1 MKKISY
7 ETIGPR
13 RPFLNNEDR
22 LWRYL
27 QDGFEGQ
34 LQSVTCVSVDDTR
47 VYFSLLVL
55 DDSDERELLLEL
67 SDDAALHFDGVVLA
81 TASYARIRV
90 NWKYDEGFGW
100 LIERTV
106 TEDADGK
113 AINFDDTFARVE
125 PIIEAWEA
133 EKELEFQT
141 PKVVIEGEDQ

>member
-1 MKKISY
+1 MKKITY
-7 ETIGPR
+7 EAIGPR
-13 RPFLNNEDR
+13 RPFLNKEDR

-34 LQSVTCVSVDDTR
+34 LESVTLVSVQDTR
-47 VYFSLLVL
+47 VYFSPLVL

-106 TEDADGK
+106 TEDADGNP
-113 AINFDDTFARVE
+113 INFDDAFDRIA
-125 PIIEAWEA
+125 PIIEAWEEA
-133 EKELEFQT
+133 KESEFQT